1 MIPPTPVAS
10 SMMGPRVPTPGRT
23 AVARQSQ
30 DEVPA
35 WLDKAIVGVILGL
48 VVMLL
53 KKFWV

>member
-1 MIPPTPVAS
+1 MIPPTPMAS
-10 SMMGPRVPTPGRT
+10 SMTGPRVQTPGRT
-23 AVARQSQ
+23 AVATQSQ

-35 WLDKAIVGVILGL
+35 WLDKAIVGVIVGL